1 MRTLLVLG
9 GTGVVGRR
17 IARLARAQGVAERVL
32 VGSRSA
38 RGADAA
44 PVDLAEP
51 RSLARALR
59 GVDAVIN
66 AVGPFEYDPRPLV
79 RACAEH
85 GCHYVD
91 IAETERFIDAVH
103 AQATGAEIAAVSGAS
118 TLPGLVTVLAQALA
132 SSPVARVRAYL
143 SVGTRNEASSTL
155 VASMLAPIGRR
166 MADGQR
172 AFGEL
177 VRVEHGGLGARV
189 YGRYPSGA
197 DGEGI
202 PLGPSD
208 DASRVP
214 LELYFGCDRALY
226 ARALGAAGH
235 VLGRSRAL
243 ATLAARASM
252 PLVPIVRALGTEV
265 GVLRVEA
272 IGAHG
277 EALDAIEVRA
287 RREGLDVP
295 ALPAVWAAGTLQ
307 GRTGA
312 LRLCDLIEPGDAV
325 ARLEAAGFEVIAP
338 GGAPVRGEDGKER
351 RAG

>member
-17 IARLARAQGVAERVL
+17 IARLARAHGVAERVL
-32 VGSRSA
+32 AGSRSA
-38 RGADAA
+38 RGADAIE
-44 PVDLAEP
+44 VDLSDAH
-51 RSLARALR
+51 SLGRALR

-85 GCHYVD
+85 GRHYVD
-91 IAETERFIDAVH
+91 IAETERFIEAVRAE
-103 AQATGAEIAAVSGAS
+103 AQGASIAAVSGAS
-118 TLPGLVTVLAQALA
+118 TVPGLVTVLAQALA
-132 SSPVARVRAYL
+132 SRRTARVRAYL
-143 SVGTRNEASSTL
+143 SVGTGNEASTTL
-155 VASMLAPIGRR
+155 LASMLAPVGRR
-166 MADGQR
+166 MANGRR
-172 AFGEL
+172 AFDEL

-197 DGEGI
+197 DGSGI
-202 PLGPSD
+202 SLGRAD
-208 DASRVP
+208 EASRVP

-226 ARALGAAGH
+226 ARALGAAGL

-243 ATLAARASM
+243 ATLAARATV
-252 PLVPIVRALGTEV
+252 PLVPLVRALGTGV

-272 IGAHG
+272 VGALG

-295 ALPAVWAAGTLQ
+295 ALPAVWAASALK

-312 LRLCDLIEPGDAV
+312 LRLCDLIEPRDAM

-338 GGAPVRGEDGKER
+338 GAAPAGREER